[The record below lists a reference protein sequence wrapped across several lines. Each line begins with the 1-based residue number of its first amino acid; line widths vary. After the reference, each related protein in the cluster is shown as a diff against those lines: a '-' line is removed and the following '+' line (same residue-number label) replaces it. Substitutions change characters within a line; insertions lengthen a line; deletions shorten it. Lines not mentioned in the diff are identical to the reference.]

1 MEIAERREKERE
13 KEMQRRE
20 SGTEREMERRERGR
34 EREMEM
40 AATLADPPITV

>member
-20 SGTEREMERRERGR
+20 SGTEREMERRVRGR